1 MKKRIAIATLITF
14 FLVYYFSRPDIVRFR
29 HDSPR
34 IVGVKDHSK
43 GEKISKEPSDSPQTL
58 NGFPESWDS
67 LDFFYNHRLDTNV
80 IRVTNV
86 YSIGENYI
94 VTNVQEYRTNKYW
107 NTQEW
112 EEFSRFKV
120 DQQIKHLYPELAQVV
135 EILLELPAVRQ
146 SNRLYSGVYSIT
158 FTMDNV
164 RRRIESYL
172 ETEENERDVER
183 SFSSQGMAMS
193 PQVAESHRDWL
204 RSQRIDMQKEIQEML
219 EVQRQAL
226 IGLYGEMPLPIF
238 QRIMA
243 IESGLTYKL

>member
-14 FLVYYFSRPDIVRFR
+14 LVVYYLSRPDIVRFR

-34 IVGVKDHSK
+34 TVGVNDHSK
-43 GEKISKEPSDSPQTL
+43 VKNISKEPSDSPPTI
-58 NGFPESWDS
+58 NGFPESWNS

-80 IRVTNV
+80 IRVTNL

-158 FTMDNV
+158 FTMDNI
-164 RRRIESYL
+164 RSRIESYL
-172 ETEENERDVER
+172 
-183 SFSSQGMAMS
+183 SF
-193 PQVAESHRDWL
+193 EDWNKDLKDEDWL
-204 RSQRIDMQKEIQEML
+204 QSQRIDMQKEIQEML
-219 EVQRQAL
+219 EIQRQAL
-226 IGLYGEMPLPIF
+226 IGLYGEMPVPVF

>member
-14 FLVYYFSRPDIVRFR
+14 LVVYYLSRPDIVRFR

-34 IVGVKDHSK
+34 IVGVNDHSK
-43 GEKISKEPSDSPQTL
+43 VKNISKEPSDSPPTI
-58 NGFPESWDS
+58 NGFPESWNS

-80 IRVTNV
+80 IRVTNL

-158 FTMDNV
+158 FTMDNI
-164 RRRIESYL
+164 RSRIESYL
-172 ETEENERDVER
+172 
-183 SFSSQGMAMS
+183 SF
-193 PQVAESHRDWL
+193 EDWNKDLKDEDWL
-204 RSQRIDMQKEIQEML
+204 QSQRIDMQKEIQEML
-219 EVQRQAL
+219 EIQRQAL
-226 IGLYGEMPLPIF
+226 IGLYGEMPVPVF

>member
-14 FLVYYFSRPDIVRFR
+14 LVVYYFSRPDIVRFR

-34 IVGVKDHSK
+34 IVGVNDHSK
-43 GEKISKEPSDSPQTL
+43 GKNISKEPSDSPPTV
-58 NGFPESWDS
+58 NGFPESWNS

-80 IRVTNV
+80 IRVTNL

-158 FTMDNV
+158 FTMDNI
-164 RRRIESYL
+164 RSRIESYL
-172 ETEENERDVER
+172 
-183 SFSSQGMAMS
+183 SF
-193 PQVAESHRDWL
+193 EDWNKDLKDEDWL
-204 RSQRIDMQKEIQEML
+204 QSQRIDMQKEIQEML
-219 EVQRQAL
+219 EIQRQAL
-226 IGLYGEMPLPIF
+226 IGLYGEMPVPVF

>member
-1 MKKRIAIATLITF
+1 MKVGFSLGILIIFLIAQYSSLHDVNR
-14 FLVYYFSRPDIVRFR
+14 LR

-43 GEKISKEPSDSPQTL
+43 GKNISKEPSDSPQTL

-80 IRVTNV
+80 IRVTNL

-158 FTMDNV
+158 FTMDNI
-164 RRRIESYL
+164 RSRIESYL
-172 ETEENERDVER
+172 
-183 SFSSQGMAMS
+183 SF
-193 PQVAESHRDWL
+193 EDWNKDLKDEDWL
-204 RSQRIDMQKEIQEML
+204 QSQRIDMQKEIQEML
-219 EVQRQAL
+219 EIQRQAL
-226 IGLYGEMPLPIF
+226 IGLYGEMPVPVF